1 MAVKEILSDLKSIKL
16 TQNICLVSSDADT
29 HLLADKRITSP
40 MAQASIC
47 TLYHTAIV
55 KDRLPTGA
63 NLRIPTANPCSRL
76 RVLFEGEVDLRLV
89 SLPIAPSKQ
98 APISGVRAQT
108 PATKSPP

>member
-47 TLYHTAIV
+47 TLHHTAIV

-63 NLRIPTANPCSRL
+63 NLRISTANPCSRL
-76 RVLFEGEVDLRLV
+76 KG
-89 SLPIAPSKQ
+89 SI
-98 APISGVRAQT
+98 
-108 PATKSPP
+108 

>member
-1 MAVKEILSDLKSIKL
+1 MAV
-16 TQNICLVSSDADT
+16 N
-29 HLLADKRITSP
+29 RITSS

-108 PATKSPP
+108 PATKSPPISVLPASDTPLERPLLKSSFYEYP